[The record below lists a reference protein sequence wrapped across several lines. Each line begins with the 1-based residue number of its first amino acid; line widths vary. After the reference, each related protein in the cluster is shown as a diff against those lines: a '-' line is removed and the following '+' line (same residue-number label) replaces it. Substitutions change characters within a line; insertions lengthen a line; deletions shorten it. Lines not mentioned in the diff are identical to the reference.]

1 MASDAPLPLAGVR
14 VLELAGLA
22 PAPFAG
28 MVLADFGADVV
39 RVDRAGTSFNVDVL
53 TRGKRSIAVLLKSPD
68 GIALLRKLL
77 SPPAPAA
84 PATSWRADVLI
95 DPFRP
100 GVLERLGLA
109 PAELLEANPRLI
121 IARLTGF
128 RRTGP
133 YANMAGHDINYVA
146 LSGVLPLLGRK
157 GDKPYFPANL
167 LADFA
172 GGGMIAVVGIFAA
185 LLERARSGKGQIVE
199 IDMVTGTRYV
209 SSFPLVM
216 SQPALNLPLWN
227 EARGQNY
234 LDGGAPWYEVYE
246 TKDGGYM
253 SVGALENHFYRTFLE
268 TFLASLPADLI
279 PSPAP
284 SPADQLDRTTWPS
297 LSTFLT
303 AAFRS
308 KTRQE
313 WTDLFLGTESCCVPV
328 LDKHEVDPDGR
339 GPGESDV
346 REEEQV
352 RGGGGGGIP
361 VAAPRLTRTPAKTAS
376 SWGLGEVF
384 LEPGRDTREVL
395 GAAGLAEEEVARLA
409 KVGVVSVAGE
419 GKAKL

>member
-1 MASDAPLPLAGVR
+1 MASDILLPLAGVR

-53 TRGKRSIAVLLKSPD
+53 TRGKRSIAVSLKSPD
-68 GIALLRKLL
+68 GITLLRKLL
-77 SPPAPAA
+77 SPPAPTA
-84 PATSWRADVLI
+84 PAPSWRADVLI

-109 PAELLEANPRLI
+109 PAELLLANPRLI

-128 RRTGP
+128 RRRGP

-172 GGGMIAVVGIFAA
+172 GGGMMAVLGIMAA
-185 LLERARSGKGQIVE
+185 LLERARSGKGQVVE

-216 SQPALNLPLWN
+216 SRPDLNLPLWN
-227 EARGQNY
+227 EARGENY

-246 TKDGGYM
+246 TKDGAYM

-268 TFLASLPADLI
+268 TLLSSLPGDLV

-284 SPADQLDRTTWPS
+284 SPADQLDRTTWPA
-297 LSTFLT
+297 LSTFLA

-328 LDKHEVDPDGR
+328 LSQHEVDSEGR
-339 GPGESDV
+339 GPGEPGVALSE
-346 REEEQV
+346 RAQAS
-352 RGGGGGGIP
+352 GGGGIP
-361 VAAPRLTRTPAKTAS
+361 AAAPRLTRTPAAAS
-376 SWGLGEVF
+376 GATRGEVF
-384 LEPGRDTREVL
+384 LEPGRDTRDVLREAGELADEV
-395 GAAGLAEEEVARLA
+395 ERLA
-409 KVGVVSVAGE
+409 KAGVVSFGE
-419 GKAKL
+419 GTAKL